1 MMQILAFILLIG
13 PLIFVHELGH
23 LLAAKL
29 VGVKVVRFSLGFGPA
44 LARLRIGETEYR
56 LAPIP
61 LGGYVT
67 LLGASPDEPLSP
79 QEADRALRNKPL
91 WARYLVLGA
100 GPAFNLLLPLLL
112 YFAFYL
118 GHTVIAPPIVGTVLD
133 DSAAAASDVRPGDRI
148 VMIEGT
154 DIHAWQ
160 EMQDRVR
167 VAPDRELRV
176 QIEREGVR
184 FDRFVTP
191 RKNVV
196 KNAVG
201 EQESRGLL
209 GVYPWVYAPQVGII
223 DTDSPAH
230 AEGLKTGDIIT
241 SINGEPVE
249 TVEALERELER
260 SRDAALRL
268 TYLRPKA
275 VQGEFGRYLWFDS
288 YHARLLPRHERGQTT
303 GLLPANTFVRTVEAE
318 SPASRAGISPG
329 DRVLAVGDRPVTR
342 WETVAVLID
351 RQGEQPIEL
360 TVQSP
365 GQEPRVVT
373 VVQETRSYRGIY
385 KQERSYLW
393 FGAEPYHSR
402 DIPAAEPI
410 RGRFTYA
417 VRSSVAETGAMLK
430 MMWTSLRQMVTLE
443 RGVEELSSVVGI
455 FNVAGAAAEQGP
467 GQFLLLM
474 ALLSINLGFVN
485 LLPIPIL
492 DGGHLMFFTLE
503 ALRRRP
509 LSQRAREIASAIG
522 LIIILLLLLIALRND
537 VMRLWMD

>member
-1 MMQILAFILLIG
+1 MTQILAFILLIG
-13 PLIFVHELGH
+13 PLIFFHELGH

-29 VGVKVVRFSLGFGPA
+29 VGVKVLRFSLGFGPA
-44 LARLRIGETEYR
+44 LWKVRIGETEYR

-67 LLGASPDEPLSP
+67 LLGASPEETVSP
-79 QEADRALRNKPL
+79 QDNYRALRNKPL

-100 GPAFNLLLPLLL
+100 GPAFNLLLPLFL

-118 GHTVIAPPIVGTVLD
+118 GHTVVAPPIIGTVLD
-133 DSAAAASDVRPGDRI
+133 DSAAATSDLLPGDRI
-148 VMIEGT
+148 VAIEGQ

-167 VAPDRELRV
+167 VAPERELRL

-191 RKNVV
+191 RKSVV

-209 GVYPWVYAPQVGII
+209 GVYPWVYAPQIGII

-230 AEGLKTGDIIT
+230 AEGLQTGDIIT

-249 TVEALERELER
+249 TVEALEKELER
-260 SRDAALRL
+260 SRDGSLRL
-268 TYLRPKA
+268 TYLRPRA
-275 VQGEFGRYLWFDS
+275 APGEFGRYLWFDS

-303 GLLPANTFVRTVEAE
+303 GLLPANTFVRTVEPD
-318 SPASRAGISPG
+318 SPAARAGILPG
-329 DRVLAVGDRPVTR
+329 DRVLAVGDRKVTR
-342 WETVAVLID
+342 WETVAVLLD
-351 RQGEQPIEL
+351 RHGEQSLEM

-365 GQEPRVVT
+365 GQPPRVVA
-373 VVQETRSYRGIY
+373 VAQQIRSYRGIY

-417 VRSSVAETGAMLK
+417 VRSAVGETGAMLK

-455 FNVAGAAAEQGP
+455 FNVAGTAAEQGP

>member
-1 MMQILAFILLIG
+1 MTQILAFILLIG

-29 VGVKVVRFSLGFGPA
+29 VDAKVRRFSLGFGPA
-44 LARLRIGETEYR
+44 FARVRIGETEYC

-67 LLGASPDEPLSP
+67 LLGHSPDEDVSP

-112 YFAFYL
+112 YFASYL
-118 GHTVIAPPIVGTVLD
+118 GHTVAARPVIGTVLD
-133 DSAAAASDVRPGDRI
+133 DPAAATRDLQPGDRI
-148 VMIEGT
+148 VAIDGD

-167 VAPDRELRV
+167 VAPEQELRV
-176 QIEREGVR
+176 QIERDGVR

-196 KNAVG
+196 KNVVG
-201 EQESRGLL
+201 ESEARGLL
-209 GVYPWVYAPQVGII
+209 GVSPWFYAPQIGIT

-241 SINGEPVE
+241 SVNGEPVQ
-249 TVEALERELER
+249 TVEQLERELAR
-260 SRDAALRL
+260 ARDASLRL
-268 TYLRPKA
+268 TYLRAREAP
-275 VQGEFGRYLWFDS
+275 GELGRYLWFES
-288 YHARLLPRHERGQTT
+288 HHARLLPRHEQGQST
-303 GLLPANTFVRTVEAE
+303 GLLPANTFVRKVEPA
-318 SPASRAGISPG
+318 SPAAAAGIEPG
-329 DRVLAVGDRPVTR
+329 DRVLAVGERPVTR
-342 WETVAVLID
+342 WETVAVLLE
-351 RQGEQPIEL
+351 RQAEQPFKM

-365 GQEPRVVT
+365 GEAPREVAVT
-373 VVQETRSYRGIY
+373 QQIQRYQGIY
-385 KQERSYLW
+385 RQELSYLW

-417 VRSSVAETGAMLK
+417 VRSAVTETGAMLK

-443 RGVEELSSVVGI
+443 RGVDELSSVVGI
-455 FNVAGAAAEQGP
+455 FNVAGTAGQQGP

-474 ALLSINLGFVN
+474 AMLSINLGIVN

-522 LIIILLLLLIALRND
+522 LVIILLLLLIALRND
-537 VMRLWMD
+537 VMRFIL